1 MARYSKVVA
10 LGTTYAVGG
19 AAVVCT
25 FIDMCG
31 WPAPVSGASM
41 QVRDGPLFRMDFY
54 IQTTFKVIL
63 NERRYLQ
70 STQRRLWISHRQ
82 V

>member
-1 MARYSKVVA
+1 MQVSAFLGMARYSKVVA

-41 QVRDGPLFRMDFY
+41 QVRDGPFIVCMYFY
-54 IQTTFKVIL
+54 I
-63 NERRYLQ
+63 
-70 STQRRLWISHRQ
+70 
-82 V
+82 